1 MRYILPTV
9 SGSDVAKNT
18 LYLTIASVGQKLLSF
33 VYFLLIARVMKP
45 EATGGYFLALSVIT
59 VALVVSDFGTNSV
72 IIREVAKKPDDVGLV
87 RRALALKLLT
97 TILGSAFAFLAATTL
112 GYAPDVRTLVL
123 LAVAVMAADT
133 FSQFYYGVLRGLRRL
148 GYESVGLFVGMG
160 STLAVGSLSLAFSP
174 TLPMLI
180 LALFVGSA
188 FNLAFAATMAARRLG
203 SMVLVPTF
211 DLSGSRPLLRAAFPF
226 LLAGLFVKVYSY
238 VDVQFLNHYLG
249 PSAVGVYSIAYKYT
263 YAFQFLP
270 LAFVAALYPGM
281 SARVGKD
288 PAGLARLFERAVWY
302 MLLLAMPLAF
312 GLWAIAGSAVALV
325 GPEYAAAAP
334 VLGLFAFVLI
344 PAFLDFPVGSLLNAA
359 GRQGT
364 KTAIFGIVM
373 AVNALLNWL
382 LIPRFGMMGAAAAS
396 VTSTWVLVVCGLR
409 FVPAII
415 PGYRVSQIIP
425 TFARML
431 LSGAVMASC
440 ARLSSDT
447 FGAGVVGLVAA
458 VAVGAA
464 TYVAMLFVTGAVK
477 RTDLRELVGLFRK
490 KEASYAPAPAVD
502 A

>member
-1 MRYILPTV
+1 M
-9 SGSDVAKNT
+9 SGHDVAKNT
-18 LYLTIASVGQKLLSF
+18 LYLTAASVGQKVLSF
-33 VYFLLIARVMKP
+33 AYFLIIARVMKP

-72 IIREVAKKPDDVGLV
+72 IIREVAKKPDDVGLM

-97 TILGSAFAFLAATTL
+97 TALGAAFAVATAKVI
-112 GYAPDVRTLVL
+112 GYAPEVQLLVL
-123 LAVAVMAADT
+123 LAISVMAADT

-160 STLAVGSLSLAFSP
+160 STLVVGALALTFSP

-203 SMVLVPTF
+203 TSVLVPSF
-211 DLSGSRPLLRAAFPF
+211 DLSGARPLVRAALPF

-249 PSAVGVYSIAYKYT
+249 SAAVGVYAIAYKYT

-288 PAGLARLFERAVWY
+288 PEGLARLFERAVWY
-302 MLLLAMPLAF
+302 MLVLAVPLAF
-312 GLWAIAGSAVALV
+312 GLWAVAPGAVALV
-325 GPEYAAAAP
+325 GPAYAAAAP
-334 VLGLFAFVLI
+334 VLALFAFVLI

-359 GRQGT
+359 GRQAT

-373 AVNALLNWL
+373 VVNALLNWL
-382 LIPRFGMMGAAAAS
+382 LIPRFGMVGAAAAS
-396 VTSTWVLVVCGLR
+396 VASTWVLVLCGLR

-415 PGYRVSQIIP
+415 PGYRVSRILP
-425 TFARML
+425 TFARIL
-431 LSGAVMASC
+431 VSGVVMALA
-440 ARLSSDT
+440 ARAAADAFGTGVAGLAAAVIV
-447 FGAGVVGLVAA
+447 GAG
-458 VAVGAA
+458 
-464 TYVAMLFVTGAVK
+464 TYAAMLFATKAV
-477 RTDLRELVGLFRK
+477 RCEDARGLLALLK
-490 KEASYAPAPAVD
+490 KDKTYVEAPVVD